1 MEQIGRHDRSLED
14 QLRRAGASVAL
25 NVAEGSGA
33 RGKNR
38 GLRYSTALGS
48 ARETRACLQVAGALG
63 YVTSVDAAV
72 LASLQS
78 LFPVDSWRETSRY
91 MISRALIHGR
101 RRAEEMREAANT
113 VAEAGVS
120 ARMSQACVEWEEW
133 ASHRSEAAT
142 HQHIDAMLDALQP
155 SGGPASC

>member
-1 MEQIGRHDRSLED
+1 MLRIYEVMLDVLREMRPWMEQIGRHDRSLED

-63 YVTSVDAAV
+63 YVTSVEPSV
-72 LASLQS
+72 LDKLDH
-78 LFPVDSWRETSRY
+78 V
-91 MISRALIHGR
+91 I
-101 RRAEEMREAANT
+101 
-113 VAEAGVS
+113 
-120 ARMSQACVEWEEW
+120 
-133 ASHRSEAAT
+133 AT
-142 HQHIDAMLDALQP
+142 LVKVIRI
-155 SGGPASC
+155 G